1 MAEID
6 REALLTRMN
15 VASTNLKNAPAYKA
29 GQGKEN
35 AYAQAYRALMR
46 AGLAYPL
53 KRKYRG

>member
-1 MAEID
+1 MTDEED
-6 REALLTRMN
+6 RLRSAMS
-15 VASTNLKNAPAYKA
+15 VASTNLRNAASYKA

-53 KRKYRG
+53 KKKYTG